1 MGELLPDLRYFRNR
15 MWAVAIRGVNY
26 YLGYRTSETRAYTSL
41 KDKAVNYYLD
51 YHTSETDCQSTAPA
65 SR

>member
-1 MGELLPDLRYFRNR
+1 M
-15 MWAVAIRGVNY
+15 AIRGVNY

-51 YHTSETDCQSTAPA
+51 YRTSETDCQSTAPA